1 MSLHGA
7 GLIVCTQM
15 KGQFPPSSGQMPSAG
30 QEITF
35 DISAALRNCLA
46 IGAYSRFGIGIE
58 LALSWLSEGQPGSG
72 ETDYAANQ
80 FGAHG
85 RERRNP
91 RAAHFRCLWPMSA
104 PRVVCRIS
112 GFEGRL

>member
-35 DISAALRNCLA
+35 DSGAALRNCLV
-46 IGAYSRFGIGIE
+46 IGAYSRLGIGID
-58 LALSWLSEGQPGSG
+58 LALSWLSE
-72 ETDYAANQ
+72 AA
-80 FGAHG
+80 A
-85 RERRNP
+85 R
-91 RAAHFRCLWPMSA
+91 
-104 PRVVCRIS
+104 
-112 GFEGRL
+112 

>member
-1 MSLHGA
+1 
-7 GLIVCTQM
+7 M

-58 LALSWLSEGQPGSG
+58 LALSWLSE
-72 ETDYAANQ
+72 AA
-80 FGAHG
+80 A
-85 RERRNP
+85 R
-91 RAAHFRCLWPMSA
+91 
-104 PRVVCRIS
+104 
-112 GFEGRL
+112 

>member
-35 DISAALRNCLA
+35 DITEALRNCFA
-46 IGAYSRFGIGIE
+46 IGAYPRFGIGIE
-58 LALSWLSEGQPGSG
+58 LALSWLSE
-72 ETDYAANQ
+72 AA
-80 FGAHG
+80 A
-85 RERRNP
+85 
-91 RAAHFRCLWPMSA
+91 S
-104 PRVVCRIS
+104 
-112 GFEGRL
+112 